1 MKTKEDVRISNFDE
15 FLNELLERLKQ
26 ALEKNTAFDEFL
38 NELLGRWKQASEK
51 NTASLMD
58 LISMVEKMRIE
69 IPKKGFSIDKL
80 LLILGLPKNLKGFT
94 QLSAVLNKMLTG
106 GSFKEACE
114 SLEGNYILNMRT
126 AIGKAYV
133 KPTKLFNELFG
144 EFDKV
149 PDVEDFVK
157 VVITYLND

>member
-1 MKTKEDVRISNFDE
+1 MKTKEDVILSRFNE
-15 FLNELLERLKQ
+15 FLNELREQLKQ
-26 ALEKNTAFDEFL
+26 ALEENA
-38 NELLGRWKQASEK
+38 ASYRE
-51 NTASLMD
+51 
-58 LISMVEKMRIE
+58 LISMIEKMQIE
-69 IPKKGFSIDKL
+69 MPKKGYSIDEL

-94 QLSAVLNKMLTG
+94 QLSAVLNKVLIG
-106 GSFKEACE
+106 GSLKEACE